1 MDGKIPVISFK
12 DFCFHYKIQNNP
24 TLHDINLDIYEGEK
38 VLILGASGSG
48 KSTLANCINGLIP
61 FSFNG
66 KITGSVK
73 VNGLETR
80 DLSIFKISTMVGTV
94 LQDSDAQFVGLSVGE
109 DIAFAMENDAVPRA
123 EMLPKVQSQS
133 REVGMEDFL
142 VNLPFNLSGGQKQKV
157 ALAGVL
163 GESMNIL
170 IFDEPLASLDP
181 YSGTVTIDLIDKIA
195 REKNRTVII
204 IEHRL
209 EDALYRPVDRVVL
222 MDKGRIVADTTV
234 FELLCGDL
242 LKQYGIREPLYIS
255 ALKYAGCE
263 LGSIDGLDDP
273 GKMALSEADIKK
285 LRDFFAFK
293 PDSEPLV
300 YGEETIRSED
310 VTFSYIRGSKPKNVL
325 QNISFS
331 VRKGE
336 RVALIGKNGAGKT
349 TLARLICGIDRPD
362 SGVIY
367 INSENHK
374 KLSVREIGEEIGY
387 VMQNPNQMLVKDII
401 KDEVELAL
409 RLKKLP
415 EDDVKSRAESTLRT
429 CELYRMRN
437 WPVDAV
443 SYGQKKRITVASILA
458 LEPEVVILDE
468 PTAGQ
473 DYRHYMEII
482 NFINRLNAEFGKTI
496 IFITHDMHLAIENTD
511 RAIVLS
517 EGELIA
523 DDSVFS
529 VLSDDDIIQRAN
541 LKQTSL
547 YTLAM
552 RLGISP
558 EKCIEHYIIHE
569 RSERAQLE
577 QTKVTGQSEGAEK
590 LEESERA
597 VSADE

>member
-1 MDGKIPVISFK
+1 VDGKKPVISFK
-12 DFCFHYKIQNNP
+12 DFNFHYKIQNSP
-24 TLHDINLDIYEGEK
+24 TLHDINLEIYEGEK

-61 FSFNG
+61 FSFAGN
-66 KITGSVK
+66 ITGSLK
-73 VNGLETR
+73 INGLETR
-80 DLSIFKISTMVGTV
+80 DLSIFKLSTMVGTV

-109 DIAFAMENDAVPRA
+109 DIAFAMENDNVPR
-123 EMLPKVQSQS
+123 EIMLPKVQEYSK
-133 REVGMEDFL
+133 EVGMEDFL
-142 VNLPFNLSGGQKQKV
+142 TSLPFSLSGGQKQKV

-195 REKNRTVII
+195 RDNNRTVII

-209 EDALYRPVDRVVL
+209 EDALFRPVDRVVL
-222 MDKGRIVADTTV
+222 MDKGRIVANTTSK
-234 FELLCGDL
+234 ELLCGDL
-242 LKQYGIREPLYIS
+242 LNTYGIREPLYIS

-263 LGSIDGLDDP
+263 IGNINNVEDP
-273 GKMALSEADIKK
+273 EKMELSEDDKEK
-285 LRDFFAFK
+285 LREFFTHKTDF
-293 PDSEPLV
+293 EPLLL
-300 YGEETIRSED
+300 GDETIKAEN
-310 VTFSYIRGSKPKNVL
+310 VTFSYVRGAKAKNVL
-325 QNISFS
+325 MDINLNI
-331 VRKGE
+331 RKGE
-336 RVALIGKNGAGKT
+336 RVALIGKNGAGKST
-349 TLARLICGIDRPD
+349 MARLICGIDRPD
-362 SGVIY
+362 NGAIY
-367 INSENHK
+367 INGDNYK
-374 KLSVREIGEEIGY
+374 KMSVREIGEEIGY

-409 RLKKLP
+409 RLKKMP
-415 EDDVKSRAESTLRT
+415 EDEVKSRAENTLRT
-429 CELYRMRN
+429 CELYKMRN

-529 VLSDDDIIQRAN
+529 VLSDDDVITRAN

-547 YTLAM
+547 YTLAIKI
-552 RLGISP
+552 GIEP
-558 EKCIEHYIIHE
+558 EKCIEYYILHE
-569 RSERAQLE
+569 RSERAE
-577 QTKVTGQSEGAEK
+577 KAVT
-590 LEESERA
+590 
-597 VSADE
+597 ADE